1 MQLLRLQWQSVL
13 TVVLLYSI
21 IRYVLSVDIT
31 EESWLSRRQS

>member
-31 EESWLSRRQS
+31 EANWLSRKQ